1 MTEAHCL
8 TEKPGEKTA
17 TEECRTVHELLCG
30 HALKSLAP
38 EEASAVR
45 SHVATCGT
53 CRDTPD
59 CRASVPAHLSLLRDA
74 LARDKGRHTRACAAT
89 RDDCRHASPRR
100 RRPDPS
106 AVTTQITLSQ
116 WVSRT
121 TSSTR

>member
-8 TEKPGEKTA
+8 TDKSGEKTA
-17 TEECRTVHELLCG
+17 IEECRTVREPLCG
-30 HALKSLAP
+30 HALMTLAP

-45 SHVATCGT
+45 THLATCDT
-53 CRDTPD
+53 CRDTRD
-59 CRASVPAHLSLLRDA
+59 SRASVPAHLSLLRDA
-74 LARDKGRHTRACAAT
+74 LACDKGRHTRACAAT
-89 RDDCRHASPRR
+89 RGDCRHASPRR
-100 RRPDPS
+100 RRAAPS